1 MQRRE
6 QSERRARVVIAL
18 ERLPRTGH
26 VAFLVFVGGLFLLA
40 GARCARA
47 ALGDC
52 GQPRAGGPVATDALE
67 ILSTAVGTS
76 DCGGFDPCIC
86 DVNSAAGTTA
96 SDALIVLRVAVGEN
110 IPLVCPCPVTTS
122 TTTTTTL
129 PARVLTTEMFMVL
142 RREGTYATSDL
153 AGTWDVNAL
162 GAGNINGWTRGTLTV
177 QSDGK
182 FTGELEEDDGLHDN
196 ISGRLAISSDG
207 AVTCPNGCGSSFG
220 AALDSGKSVLVAT
233 MTPEQ
238 GNATL
243 MVLTK
248 RGASYSQANLTGT
261 WPRHSLVSGPAEPE
275 WRRGT
280 VDIAAG
286 GAVTGTVRDSDG
298 VDHPVAHTWTLSSS
312 GGIACSG
319 SCDHELHGNLDS
331 GKEVAALTGK
341 RLDGST
347 YLMVSVKQ
355 GASYA
360 SPDFFGTW
368 ALSSLATGEAA
379 PWWSRG
385 TIEIDV
391 GGAYSGT
398 IRGSDGSQ
406 TPMSGIF
413 TIDFDGIVTSTASPT
428 FQCALD
434 AGKTVAV
441 CTESR

>member
-1 MQRRE
+1 MT
-6 QSERRARVVIAL
+6 ARQGFFSVRSTVL
-18 ERLPRTGH
+18 GLS
-26 VAFLVFVGGLFLLA
+26 VAAFFLVGGV
-40 GARCARA
+40 RDARA
-47 ALGDC
+47 AVGEC
-52 GQPRAGGPVATDALE
+52 GQPRTSGPAATDALE
-67 ILSTAVGTS
+67 VLSTAVGTS
-76 DCGGFDPCIC
+76 NCGGFDACIC
-86 DVNSAAGTTA
+86 DVDSSGAATA
-96 SDALIVLRVAVGEN
+96 TDALIVLRVAVGEN
-110 IPLVCPCPVTTS
+110 LPLVCPCAVTTS
-122 TTTTTTL
+122 TTTTTSTTL
-129 PARVLTTEMFMVL
+129 PAPVLTTEMFVL
-142 RREGTYATSDL
+142 LKREGTYATSDL

-162 GAGNINGWTRGTLTV
+162 GAGNLNGWTRGFLTV

-207 AVTCPNGCGSSFG
+207 AVTCPSGCGSSFG

-248 RGASYSQANLTGT
+248 RGASYSQANLTGS

-298 VDHPVAHTWTLSSS
+298 VDHPVSQTWTLESH
-312 GGIACSG
+312 GAIDCSG
-319 SCDHELHGNLDS
+319 SCDHDLHGNLDS
-331 GKEVAALTGK
+331 GKQVAALTGK

-385 TIEIDV
+385 TIDIDV